1 MSDQFIVRY
10 DYVMTIK
17 GKGNK
22 AMRALPLDAEESH
35 EIFHSNTARTSQDSN
50 KRPSDYKLNILILT

>member
-10 DYVMTIK
+10 DYAMIIK

-22 AMRALPLDAEESH
+22 AMWALPLHVEESH
-35 EIFHSNTARTSQDSN
+35 EISHSNTAGTSQDS
-50 KRPSDYKLNILILT
+50 KQETFRL